1 MNCCAI
7 TETAAKASERKNN
20 VLFIVVINFL
30 ANIHRIPRFSRKFVL
45 IITVS
50 MVELNLPEYAYTVKK
65 REDGSWAIWDR
76 LRERWVA
83 LTPEEWVRQ
92 HFVEWLITDKQFPAA
107 LMGNEVSL
115 TQNGIARRC
124 DTVVGDRTGQPL
136 VIVEYKAPSINV
148 TQKTFDQIVRYNMVL
163 KAKYLIVSNGLEHYC
178 CQIDYDNN
186 SYRFLED
193 IPCYGDLVVRF

>member
-1 MNCCAI
+1 
-7 TETAAKASERKNN
+7 
-20 VLFIVVINFL
+20 
-30 ANIHRIPRFSRKFVL
+30 
-45 IITVS
+45 
-50 MVELNLPEYAYTVKK
+50 MVELNLPEYEYKVKR
-65 REDGSWAIWDR
+65 REDGSWCIWDR

-124 DTVVGDRTGQPL
+124 DTVVADRTGQPL
-136 VIVEYKAPSINV
+136 VIVEYKAPNINV

-163 KAKYLIVSNGLEHYC
+163 KARYLIVSNGLNHYC
-178 CQIDYDNN
+178 CCIDYETN

-193 IPCYGDLVVRF
+193 IPSYQELGVRRQ